1 MRANNPVFVTRSG
14 SYWGT
19 GFSLFVWYCVQF
31 TRFYAIL
38 PNWGEQLKL
47 SLHHWVLSAN
57 RGFGQWTSDRFLSIN
72 QSIRRSSQNVA
83 RQLFIFRSLSVVFTA
98 SGSVHEIL
106 YDTSDWFWDTYL
118 IKPKKS
124 HRIWQLNVYQT
135 SSCLILRVCPRDFRI
150 SQKWVILSIH

>member
-1 MRANNPVFVTRSG
+1 MSCCNLARISRSDWSTYTHYRLRSTAHTFILLMRFARRLFKALIFPFF
-14 SYWGT
+14 YW
-19 GFSLFVWYCVQF
+19 FSLFVWYCVQF

-57 RGFGQWTSDRFLSIN
+57 RGFGQWISDRFLSIN

-83 RQLFIFRSLSVVFTA
+83 RQLFIFRSLSVVFTVL
-98 SGSVHEIL
+98 GSVHEIL
-106 YDTSDWFWDTYL
+106 DNTSDWFWDTYL

-124 HRIWQLNVYQT
+124 HRI
-135 SSCLILRVCPRDFRI
+135 
-150 SQKWVILSIH
+150 